1 MLQHERGYKG
11 VKNDFGK
18 NFNSINDRSVVID
31 FSNNSRVEQS
41 YYYANITFFVVY
53 CFRSHYE
60 IYSTIMTLNPR

>member
-18 NFNSINDRSVVID
+18 NFNSINDHSVVID
-31 FSNNSRVEQS
+31 ISNNSRVEHC
-41 YYYANITFFVVY
+41 FVVY
-53 CFRSHYE
+53 CVRSHYE